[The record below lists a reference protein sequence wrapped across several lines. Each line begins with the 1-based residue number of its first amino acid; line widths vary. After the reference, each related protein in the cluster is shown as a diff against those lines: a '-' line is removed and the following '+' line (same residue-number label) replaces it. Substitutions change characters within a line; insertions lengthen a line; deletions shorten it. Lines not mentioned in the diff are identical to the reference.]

1 MAPVHG
7 IPPIETP
14 SPPQAPARVSFADLL
29 GGSRVAAGDGHP
41 TLVPGGPKPANSGG
55 PSVPVVRAL
64 DRVRVAQA
72 RMDAV
77 LRLAASGRSFTPAEL
92 LALQAGVAQAS
103 QVLDLSGRLVERAS
117 AAVKQVLQT
126 QI

>member
-1 MAPVHG
+1 M
-7 IPPIETP
+7 
-14 SPPQAPARVSFADLL
+14 
-29 GGSRVAAGDGHP
+29 
-41 TLVPGGPKPANSGG
+41 
-55 PSVPVVRAL
+55 VRAL
-64 DRVRVAQA
+64 DRLRVAQA